1 MAILYFKITKDEAKN
16 TKEINLFCTNNYSNF
31 TNLVLLFFLFQSN
44 LSDHILSLY
53 NNLAKLKATSY
64 NWLVSIQFFNSSIVG
79 FLKFMS

>member
-16 TKEINLFCTNNYSNF
+16 TKEINLFCTNNYSYF
-31 TNLVLLFFLFQSN
+31 TNIVLLFFLFQSN